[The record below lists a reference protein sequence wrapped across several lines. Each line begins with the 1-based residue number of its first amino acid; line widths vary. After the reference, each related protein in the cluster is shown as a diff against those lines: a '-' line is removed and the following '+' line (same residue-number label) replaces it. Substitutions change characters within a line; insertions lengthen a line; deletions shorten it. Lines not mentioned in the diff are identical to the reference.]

1 MNSIIAFVW
10 SAIFIWAGLEKVMQ
24 PAAFAESIQAYK
36 LIPEY
41 FAPWL
46 ARFLPWLEI
55 WAALALLWPRTRA
68 TGALLV
74 GTLSVVFALAV
85 TSVMLRGLE
94 INCGC
99 FGPFSGKVGWKTLA
113 LDLAGIISMSWLL
126 REAFT
131 PTCELPAQER
141 HL

>member
-10 SAIFIWAGLEKVMQ
+10 SAIFIWAGVEKVMQ

-41 FAPWL
+41 LAPWL

-55 WAALALLWPRTRA
+55 WAALALLWPGTRA
-68 TGALLV
+68 AGALLV
-74 GTLSVVFALAV
+74 AALSGIFALAV
-85 TSVMLRGLE
+85 ISVMLRGLE

-99 FGPFSGKVGWKTLA
+99 FGPLSSKVGWKTLA

-126 REAFT
+126 SKPFT
-131 PTCELPAQER
+131 PTCELPAQGR